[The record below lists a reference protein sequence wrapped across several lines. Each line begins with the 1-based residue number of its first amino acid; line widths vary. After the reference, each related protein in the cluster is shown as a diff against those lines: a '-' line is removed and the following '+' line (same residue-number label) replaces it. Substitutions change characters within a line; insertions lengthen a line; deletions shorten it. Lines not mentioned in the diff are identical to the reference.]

1 MMEELTMLGP
11 KPSAGANTPSN
22 AEIAAAVEAIGRLHY
37 MLKSISGTLETAKI
51 SARTLVDH
59 WHALPGGVPREAAVA
74 VAKLRLE
81 MAHEG
86 TLTLD
91 TLRSVVEAIPV
102 PEVQIEIATGRA
114 ADAASSGPGGLPSTS
129 DLGTYLS

>member
-1 MMEELTMLGP
+1 MLDP
-11 KPSAGANTPSN
+11 KPRAGVNTPSN
-22 AEIAAAVEAIGRLHY
+22 SEIAAAVEAIGRLHY
-37 MLKSISGTLETAKI
+37 TFRSISNTLEKAKTTA
-51 SARTLVDH
+51 TVLVDH

-81 MAHEG
+81 IAHGG

-102 PEVQIEIATGRA
+102 PEVQIQIASGHP
-114 ADAASSGPGGLPSTS
+114 ADPVSNGPGGLPSAS

>member
-1 MMEELTMLGP
+1 MLDP
-11 KPSAGANTPSN
+11 KPNSAANSPSN

-37 MLKSISGTLETAKI
+37 TFKSISNTLEKAKTTA
-51 SARTLVDH
+51 TVLVDH
-59 WHALPGGVPREAAVA
+59 WHALPGGVPRDAAVAVA

-81 MAHEG
+81 IAHGG

-102 PEVQIEIATGRA
+102 PEVRIQIASGRVT
-114 ADAASSGPGGLPSTS
+114 DAVSDGPGGLPSAS
-129 DLGTYLS
+129 DFGTYLS